1 MIAKKKQ
8 KTKKP
13 KKTSGCKKKEKGAR
27 APRAFPPESAS
38 ASHTL
43 LTCNNQ
49 FQWKKSISSLPRLTI
64 MLSLCLNIPLI
75 SGWLWSKALDFNK
88 KHVSWS
94 TFPAA
99 MKCIYIALVH
109 KKEDRTGRE
118 NYQPIRIL
126 LKYSK
131 RLFAIKFILILTNSS
146 LNFNL
151 RFAKTPMHS
160 ML

>member
-1 MIAKKKQ
+1 
-8 KTKKP
+8 
-13 KKTSGCKKKEKGAR
+13 
-27 APRAFPPESAS
+27 
-38 ASHTL
+38 
-43 LTCNNQ
+43 
-49 FQWKKSISSLPRLTI
+49 
-64 MLSLCLNIPLI
+64 MLSLSLNIPLI
-75 SGWLWSKALDFNK
+75 SGWVWSKVLDFNK
-88 KHVSWS
+88 KHASWS

-99 MKCIYIALVH
+99 MKCVYIPLVH
-109 KKEDRTGRE
+109 EKEDRTGRE